1 MPMLAMTLSV
11 CVDSYFSEI
20 SIILNLQ
27 NKFCHVL
34 NIAEEFYIAYLA
46 RVEKNQNHFCS
57 FVITGFKHIWK

>member
-46 RVEKNQNHFCS
+46 RVEKN
-57 FVITGFKHIWK
+57 